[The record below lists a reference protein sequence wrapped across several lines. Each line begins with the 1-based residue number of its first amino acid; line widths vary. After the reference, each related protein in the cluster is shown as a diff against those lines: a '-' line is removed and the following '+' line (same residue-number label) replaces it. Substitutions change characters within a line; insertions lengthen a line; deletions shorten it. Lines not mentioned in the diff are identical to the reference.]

1 MQTAVPQLITK
12 THATTFA
19 TSSAKLK
26 KKKSPLDDLSKE
38 ALYALL
44 KQRWK
49 EEEEAIANATSE
61 EGSQA
66 SSEAS
71 IANDN
76 PYYLYNQEL
85 FGHDEEFTSGLGEN

>member
-1 MQTAVPQLITK
+1 MQTAVPQLTTK

-26 KKKSPLDDLSKE
+26 KKKSPLDDLSKD
-38 ALYALL
+38 ALL
-44 KQRWK
+44 KKRWK
-49 EEEEAIANATSE
+49 EEEEAIANATSK

-66 SSEAS
+66 SSEAF

-76 PYYLYNQEL
+76 PYYPYNQEL
-85 FGHDEEFTSGLGEN
+85 FGHDEESTPGLGEN